1 MMMMAS
7 IFVPTQSELLSFHS
21 EIFFFDSVI
30 RWTGVKM
37 ALKKLFHIWDRKRI
51 IVNIIVYSI
60 QLEYRIRVS
69 GFVNQLMTNKDQNV
83 KLYDITGIDS
93 ISRSYVMTINDVG
106 EFFG

>member
-1 MMMMAS
+1 M
-7 IFVPTQSELLSFHS
+7 P
-21 EIFFFDSVI
+21 
-30 RWTGVKM
+30 
-37 ALKKLFHIWDRKRI
+37 LKKLFHIWDRKRI

-60 QLEYRIRVS
+60 QLEYRIKVS